1 MKAYEIRKE
10 GEGLDRLAEVERP
23 DPQPGPGEVVVRMR
37 AASLNYRDQPM
48 VKGGY
53 HTPAPGAFIPLS
65 DGAGDVIAVG
75 EGVSQVKVGDRVCP
89 TFFQVWVD
97 GKPRAGFAALGGPR
111 DGVLAQQVMVHEDGL
126 VKIPDSLSYEEAA
139 CLPCAALTAWN
150 ALFVAGRPLKA
161 GQSVLIQGTGGVS
174 IFALQF
180 ARAAGARVIATSSSD
195 AKIERLKAMGAD
207 ACINYRTTPDWENE
221 VQRLTGGV
229 EGPGRDG
236 KPTVAGGGVDVVV
249 EVGGAGTL
257 PKSYA
262 ALGWAGK
269 ISLIGVMTQPGDN
282 PVALNPIG
290 LAFKAGS
297 VHGIMVGSRV
307 MFEDMLKAM
316 AQNGIRPVVD
326 KVFSWTDAR
335 QAYETAIAGD
345 FFGKVVIRI

>member
-1 MKAYEIRKE
+1 MRAYEIQTQ
-10 GEGLDRLAEVERP
+10 GEGLERLVEVERP
-23 DPQPGPGEVVVRMR
+23 DPQAGPGQAVVRLR

-53 HTPAPGAFIPLS
+53 HTPATGAFIPLS
-65 DGAGDVIAVG
+65 DGAGEVIAVG
-75 EGVSQVKVGDRVCP
+75 EGVSRVKIGDRVCP

-97 GKPRAGFAALGGPR
+97 GRPQPGFGALGGPR
-111 DGVLAQQVMVHEDGL
+111 DGVLAQQAAFHEDGL
-126 VKIPDSLSYEEAA
+126 VKIPDDMSFEEAA

-195 AKIERLKAMGAD
+195 AKIERLKAIGAD
-207 ACINYRTTPDWENE
+207 ACINYRTTPDWDIE

-236 KPTVAGGGVDVVV
+236 QITVAGGGVDVVV

-257 PKSYA
+257 AKSYL
-262 ALGWAGK
+262 ALGWGGK
-269 ISLIGVMTQPGDN
+269 ISQIGVMTQAEN
-282 PVALNPIG
+282 TAALNPIS
-290 LAFKAGS
+290 LAFKSGS

-316 AQNGIRPVVD
+316 AQNGLKPVVD
-326 KVFSWTDAR
+326 KVFAWPDAR
-335 QAYETAIAGD
+335 KAYETAIAGD

>member
-1 MKAYEIRKE
+1 MKAYEIQKE
-10 GEGLDRLAEVERP
+10 GEGLDRLVQVERP
-23 DPQPGPGEVVVRMR
+23 DPQPGPGQVVVRMR

-65 DGAGDVIAVG
+65 DGAGEVVAVG
-75 EGVSQVKVGDRVCP
+75 DGVHRVKLGDRVCP

-97 GKPRAGFAALGGPR
+97 GRPPAGYGALGGPR
-111 DGVLAQQVMVHEDGL
+111 DGVLAEQVLVHEDGL
-126 VKIPDSLSYEEAA
+126 VKIPDDLSFEEAA

-161 GQSVLIQGTGGVS
+161 GQSVLVLGTGGVS

-195 AKIERLKAMGAD
+195 AKIARLKQMGAD
-207 ACINYRTTPDWENE
+207 ACINYKSTPDWENE
-221 VQRLTGGV
+221 VQRLTGGA
-229 EGPGRDG
+229 ESKAPDGR
-236 KPTVAGGGVDVVV
+236 TVVVGGGVDVVV

-262 ALGWAGK
+262 ALGWSGK
-269 ISLIGVMTQPGDN
+269 ISLIGVMTQQEN
-282 PVALNPIG
+282 PAALNPIG

-297 VHGIMVGSRV
+297 VHGIMVGSRA

-316 AQNGIRPVVD
+316 ALNGIRPVVD
-326 KVFSWTDAR
+326 KVFAWDDAR
-335 QAYETAIAGD
+335 KAYETAIAGD
-345 FFGKVVIRI
+345 FFGKVLIRI

>member
-1 MKAYEIRKE
+1 MRAYEIQQD
-10 GEGLDRLAEVERP
+10 GQGLDRLRQVERP
-23 DPQPGPGEVVVRMR
+23 DPKAGPGQAVVRLR

-48 VKGGY
+48 VTGGY

-65 DGAGDVIAVG
+65 DGAGEVLAVG
-75 EGVSQVKVGDRVCP
+75 EGVTRVKVGDRVCP

-97 GKPRAGFAALGGPR
+97 GRPPAGYGALGGPR
-111 DGVLAQQVMVHEDGL
+111 DGVLAEQAVFHEDGL
-126 VKIPDSLSYEEAA
+126 VKIPDWMSFEEAA

-150 ALFVAGRPLKA
+150 ALFVAGKPLKA
-161 GQSVLIQGTGGVS
+161 GQSVLVLGAGGVS

-207 ACINYRTTPDWENE
+207 ACVNYKTTPDWENQ

-236 KPTVAGGGVDVVV
+236 QIAVLGGGVDVVV

-262 ALGWAGK
+262 ALGWGGK
-269 ISLIGVMTQPGDN
+269 ISLIGVMTQQAN
-282 PVALNPIG
+282 PAALNPIG
-290 LAFKAGS
+290 LAFKSGS

-316 AQNGIRPVVD
+316 TVGDIKPVVD
-326 KVFSWTDAR
+326 KVFAFEDAR
-335 QAYETAIAGD
+335 KAYETAIAGD
-345 FFGKVVIRI
+345 FVGKVVIRI

>member
-1 MKAYEIRKE
+1 MRAYEIKAE
-10 GEGLDRLAEVERP
+10 GEGLDRLVEVERP
-23 DPQPGPGEVVVRMR
+23 DPTPGPGQVVVRMR

-53 HTPAPGAFIPLS
+53 HTPAAGAFIPLS
-65 DGAGDVIAVG
+65 DGAGEVIAVG
-75 EGVSQVKVGDRVCP
+75 EGVSRVKVGDRVCP

-97 GKPRAGFAALGGPR
+97 GKPPAGFGALGGPR
-111 DGVLAQQVMVHEDGL
+111 DGVLAEQVLVHEDGL
-126 VKIPDSLSYEEAA
+126 VKIPDWMSFEEAA
-139 CLPCAALTAWN
+139 CLPCAGLTAWN
-150 ALFVAGRPLKA
+150 ALFVAGKPLKA
-161 GQSVLIQGTGGVS
+161 GQSVLVLGTGGVS

-180 ARAAGARVIATSSSD
+180 AKAAGARVIATSSSD

-207 ACINYRTTPDWENE
+207 ACINYRTTPEWQDE

-229 EGPGRDG
+229 EGLGRDG
-236 KPTVAGGGVDVVV
+236 KPTVSGGGVDVVV

-269 ISLIGVMTQPGDN
+269 VSLIGVMTQPGDN
-282 PVALNPIG
+282 PAALNPIG

-297 VHGIMVGSRV
+297 VHGIMVGSRT

-316 AQNGIRPVVD
+316 TANAIKPVVD
-326 KVFSWTDAR
+326 KLFPWDEAR

-345 FFGKVVIRI
+345 FFGKVVILI

>member
-1 MKAYEIRKE
+1 MRAYEIQAE
-10 GEGLDRLAEVERP
+10 GEGLDRLVEVQRP
-23 DPQPGPGEVVVRMR
+23 DPAPGPGQVIVRMR

-48 VKGGY
+48 IKGGY
-53 HTPAPGAFIPLS
+53 HTPAPGAFVPLS
-65 DGAGDVIAVG
+65 DGAGEVIAIG
-75 EGVSQVKVGDRVCP
+75 EGVRRVKLGDRVCP

-97 GKPRAGFAALGGPR
+97 DRPPAGYGALGGPR
-111 DGVLAQQVMVHEDGL
+111 DGVLAEQVLVHEDGL
-126 VKIPDSLSYEEAA
+126 VKIPDYLSFEEAA

-161 GQSVLIQGTGGVS
+161 GQSVLVLGTGGVS

-180 ARAAGARVIATSSSD
+180 ARSVGARVIATSSSD

-207 ACINYRTTPDWENE
+207 AAINYRTTPDWENE

-229 EGPGRDG
+229 ESVGRDG
-236 KPTVAGGGVDVVV
+236 KPTVGGGGVDVVV
-249 EVGGAGTL
+249 EVGGSGTL

-262 ALGWAGK
+262 AVGWAGK
-269 ISLIGVMTQPGDN
+269 ISLIGVMTQQEN
-282 PVALNPIG
+282 PAALNPIG
-290 LAFKAGS
+290 LAFKSAS

-316 AQNGIRPVVD
+316 AQNEIRPVVD
-326 KVFSWTDAR
+326 KVFGWGDAR
-335 QAYETAIAGD
+335 KAYEAAIAGD

>member
-1 MKAYEIRKE
+1 MKAYEIKTE
-10 GEGLDRLAEVERP
+10 GEGLDRLVEVERP
-23 DPQPGPGEVVVRMR
+23 DPTPGPGQVVVRMR

-53 HTPAPGAFIPLS
+53 HTPAAGAFIPLS
-65 DGAGDVIAVG
+65 DGAGEVSAIG
-75 EGVSQVKVGDRVCP
+75 EGVTRVKVGDRVCP

-97 GKPRAGFAALGGPR
+97 GRPPAGFGALGGPR

-126 VKIPDSLSYEEAA
+126 VLIPDDMSFEEAA

-150 ALFVAGRPLKA
+150 ALFVAGKPLKA
-161 GQSVLIQGTGGVS
+161 GQSVLVQGTGGVS

-195 AKIERLKAMGAD
+195 VKIERLKQMGAE
-207 ACINYRTTPDWENE
+207 ACINYKTIPDWDLE

-229 EGPGRDG
+229 EAPGRDG

-257 PKSYA
+257 ARSYS

-269 ISLIGVMTQPGDN
+269 ISQIGVMTQAEN
-282 PVALNPIG
+282 PAALNPIS
-290 LAFKAGS
+290 LAFKAGN

-307 MFEDMLKAM
+307 MFEDMLRAM
-316 AQNGIRPVVD
+316 IQNAIRPVVD
-326 KVFSWTDAR
+326 KVFAWNDAR

>member
-1 MKAYEIRKE
+1 MRAYEIKAE
-10 GEGLDRLAEVERP
+10 GEGLERLVEVERP
-23 DPQPGPGEVVVRMR
+23 DPNPGAGQVVVRMR

-65 DGAGDVIAVG
+65 DGAGEVIAVG
-75 EGVSQVKVGDRVCP
+75 EGVTRVKPGDRVCP
-89 TFFQVWVD
+89 TFFQVWID
-97 GKPRAGFAALGGPR
+97 AKPPAGFGALGGPR
-111 DGVLAQQVMVHEDGL
+111 DGVLAEQVLVHEDGL
-126 VKIPDSLSYEEAA
+126 VKIPDYLSFEEAA

-150 ALFVAGRPLKA
+150 ALFGVGRPLKA
-161 GQSVLIQGTGGVS
+161 GQSVLVQGTGGVS

-195 AKIERLKAMGAD
+195 AKIERLKAMGAE
-207 ACINYRTTPDWENE
+207 ACINYRTTPEWQDE

-236 KPTVAGGGVDVVV
+236 KPTVSGGGVDVVV

-257 PKSYA
+257 PRSYA
-262 ALGWAGK
+262 ALGWGGK
-269 ISLIGVMTQPGDN
+269 ITLIGVMTAADN
-282 PVALNPIG
+282 PAALNPIG
-290 LAFKAGS
+290 LAFKAGNI
-297 VHGIMVGSRV
+297 HGVMVGNRV
-307 MFEDMLKAM
+307 LFEDMLQAM
-316 AQNGIRPVVD
+316 TANAIRPVVD
-326 KVFSWTDAR
+326 RVFAWREAR

>member
-1 MKAYEIRKE
+1 MRVYEIKAE
-10 GEGLDRLAEVERP
+10 GEGLDRLVEVERP
-23 DPQPGPGEVVVRMR
+23 DPTPGPGQAVVRMR

-53 HTPAPGAFIPLS
+53 HTPAAGAFIPLS
-65 DGAGDVIAVG
+65 DGAGEVIAVG
-75 EGVSQVKVGDRVCP
+75 AGVSRVKVGDRVCP

-97 GKPRAGFAALGGPR
+97 GKPPAGFGALGGPR
-111 DGVLAQQVMVHEDGL
+111 DGVLAEQVLVHEDGL
-126 VKIPDSLSYEEAA
+126 VKIPDGMSFEEAA
-139 CLPCAALTAWN
+139 CLPCAGLTAWN
-150 ALFVAGRPLKA
+150 ALFGAGKPLKA
-161 GQSVLIQGTGGVS
+161 GQSVLVLGTGGVS

-180 ARAAGARVIATSSSD
+180 AKAAGARVIATSSSD

-207 ACINYRTTPDWENE
+207 ACINYRTTPEWQDE

-236 KPTVAGGGVDVVV
+236 KPTVSGGGVDVVV

-269 ISLIGVMTQPGDN
+269 ISQIGVMTQAGDN
-282 PVALNPIG
+282 PLALNPIG

-316 AQNGIRPVVD
+316 TANAIKPVVD
-326 KVFSWTDAR
+326 KVFAWGEAR